1 MKNRIIFSICLS
13 FIYNIKA
20 QSKIDQAI
28 QILDQKYSQ
37 EKVYLLFDKEKYI
50 SGENMW
56 FKAFVFDG
64 YNRSTISSSLFVE
77 LYDSNKNIIAKKVFP
92 INNGEGNGSLN
103 LSEKLKEDVYF
114 VRAYTTWMAN
124 FSEEFQL
131 IQPIPVYNPASP
143 QSLVINKDS
152 KWTAKAYPEGGTF
165 IENLP
170 TKFAVRL
177 QTEGTPPSEWHGYV
191 TDKDNPAEKIT
202 SFKGLDQNVG
212 VFNLTPKKEKHT
224 RLLLKIITA

>member
-1 MKNRIIFSICLS
+1 
-13 FIYNIKA
+13 
-20 QSKIDQAI
+20 
-28 QILDQKYSQ
+28 
-37 EKVYLLFDKEKYI
+37 
-50 SGENMW
+50 MW

-191 TDKDNPAEKIT
+191 TDKDNPAEKLPA
-202 SFKGLDQNVG
+202 SKD
-212 VFNLTPKKEKHT
+212 
-224 RLLLKIITA
+224 

>member
-1 MKNRIIFSICLS
+1 
-13 FIYNIKA
+13 
-20 QSKIDQAI
+20 
-28 QILDQKYSQ
+28 
-37 EKVYLLFDKEKYI
+37 
-50 SGENMW
+50 
-56 FKAFVFDG
+56 
-64 YNRSTISSSLFVE
+64 
-77 LYDSNKNIIAKKVFP
+77 
-92 INNGEGNGSLN
+92 
-103 LSEKLKEDVYF
+103 
-114 VRAYTTWMAN
+114 MAN

-131 IQPIPVYNPASP
+131 VQPIPVYNPASP

-224 RLLLKIITA
+224 RLLLKIITV

>member
-1 MKNRIIFSICLS
+1 
-13 FIYNIKA
+13 
-20 QSKIDQAI
+20 
-28 QILDQKYSQ
+28 
-37 EKVYLLFDKEKYI
+37 
-50 SGENMW
+50 
-56 FKAFVFDG
+56 
-64 YNRSTISSSLFVE
+64 
-77 LYDSNKNIIAKKVFP
+77 
-92 INNGEGNGSLN
+92 
-103 LSEKLKEDVYF
+103 
-114 VRAYTTWMAN
+114 MAN

-191 TDKDNPAEKIT
+191 TTKTI
-202 SFKGLDQNVG
+202 Q
-212 VFNLTPKKEKHT
+212 PKNYQLQRIRSKC
-224 RLLLKIITA
+224 RSI